1 MDSLERIAMLIDAD
15 NTQVGKIGAVIR
27 QISTKGRIV
36 VKRAYGNWKKDAL
49 RPWEEQIKTLAIDAK
64 QQFDYVSGKN
74 ASDMAVVI
82 DAMDMLYRDIYDCF
96 VLVSSD
102 SDYTP
107 LAIRLHDSGVY
118 VIGVGEKKTP
128 VSFRNACD
136 EFVFLE
142 NLESTKKRVSKTS
155 DGTKKKKT
163 VTEAAA
169 PEKAG
174 KSKSKKKT
182 AEESESDT
190 PDIEEV
196 HSLLHIAWNSYQD
209 DDGYV
214 NVSSA
219 GTYIKRAMPEFD
231 AKNYGYSKIPE
242 ILAAFP
248 DRYEMT
254 RHPGKGT
261 TTIIAYRCLD

>member
-1 MDSLERIAMLIDAD
+1 MDNLERIAMLIDAD
-15 NTQVGKIGAVIR
+15 NTQVGKVELVIK

-49 RPWEEQIKTLAIDAK
+49 KPWEGVIKNLAIDAH

-82 DAMDMLYRDIYDCF
+82 DAMDMLYKDIYDCF

-128 VSFRNACD
+128 VAFRNACD

-142 NLESTKKRVSKTS
+142 NLEAP
-155 DGTKKKKT
+155 KKKKT
-163 VTEAAA
+163 SSSSSSS
-169 PEKAG
+169 KSSG
-174 KSKSKKKT
+174 SKSKSRKK
-182 AEESESDT
+182 ASSSDSVT
-190 PDIEEV
+190 EDDIEEI
-196 HSLLHIAWNSYQD
+196 HNLIHIAWDSYQD
-209 DDGYV
+209 NDGFADISAAGSYV
-214 NVSSA
+214 
-219 GTYIKRAMPEFD
+219 KRVKPEFN
-231 AKNYGYSKIPE
+231 AKDYGFSKITDL
-242 ILAAFP
+242 IAAFP
-248 DRYEMT
+248 DRYKT
-254 RHPGKGT
+254 AHRQGKSSVIT
-261 TTIIAYRCLD
+261 YKCLD